1 MPVRA
6 RQIREMLK
14 SSNVHPNVI
23 KILEAFA
30 EDIQEQEA
38 KIVVISELIDMQTN
52 IMTQFMQ
59 GADVVM
65 KSAKAAVKA
74 QELPPE
80 VGGVTVG
87 SETVRSQQDE

>member
-6 RQIREMLK
+6 RQVREMLK
-14 SSNVHPNVI
+14 NANVHPHVV

-52 IMTQFMQ
+52 LMTQFMQ
-59 GADVVM
+59 GAEPIM
-65 KSAKAAVKA
+65 KSARAAVKA
-74 QELPPE
+74 QELPPQ